1 MGKKIKAKAPK
12 SAETKDL
19 EPKDV
24 KAVQAGKA
32 GADQQPY
39 LKMTMEN
46 VVVSNFQP

>member
-1 MGKKIKAKAPK
+1 MAKKSKAKAPK
-12 SAETKDL
+12 SVAANDA

-32 GADQQPY
+32 GTDQQQY

-46 VVVSNFQP
+46 VLVSK

>member
-1 MGKKIKAKAPK
+1 MAKKSKAKAPK
-12 SAETKDL
+12 SVAANDA

-46 VVVSNFQP
+46 VLVRKHQ